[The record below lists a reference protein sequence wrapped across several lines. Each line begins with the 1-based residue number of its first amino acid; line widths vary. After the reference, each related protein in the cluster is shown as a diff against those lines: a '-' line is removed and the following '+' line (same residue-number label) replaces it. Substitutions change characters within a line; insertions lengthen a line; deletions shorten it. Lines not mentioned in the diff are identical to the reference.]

1 MIKENLPDVAKGND
15 VLIYLDNAATTKPC
29 AEACQ
34 AVMKGL
40 ECFGNP
46 SSLHTAGLQA
56 EQLVTKSREKVAE
69 ALGVSADEIFFTSGA
84 TESSNTAIFGAY
96 KAHGKRKK
104 RVVTTTVE
112 HPSVA
117 KCFDELERLGCEVI
131 RISPDENGEIQA
143 KDIFSAVNDDTFMV
157 SCMLVNNETGAI
169 LPIEKAFSMIKKKF
183 PKVLTHCDAVQG
195 FMKIPFTTKK
205 LSADLISVSGHKI
218 YAPKGIG
225 AIYVKKGVHI
235 PAFLI
240 GGGQEKG
247 FRSGTES
254 VPLICGF
261 GTAVERLMPKVL
273 ENYEKVKAIR
283 DYLWEKCSENGEIS
297 VNSKENGSPYV
308 LSISV
313 KDIKSEVLLHYLEK
327 KEIYVSSGSAC
338 SKGKKSSVL
347 KEFKIPEPNLDTTL
361 RISFSPETTKTDIDG
376 LIEGIESAQKEL
388 CRLK

>member
-1 MIKENLPDVAKGND
+1 M
-15 VLIYLDNAATTKPC
+15 IYLDNAATTKPC
-29 AEACQ
+29 SEACQ

-46 SSLHTAGLQA
+46 SSLHKAGLEA
-56 EQLVTKSREKVAE
+56 EQLVTAARESTAK
-69 ALGVSADEIFFTSGA
+69 ALGVSADEICFTSGA

-117 KCFDELERLGCEVI
+117 KCFDELERSGCEVI
-131 RISPDENGEIQA
+131 RISPDENGEFQA
-143 KDIFSAVNDDTFMV
+143 EDIFSAVNDDTFLV
-157 SCMLVNNETGAI
+157 SCMLVNNETGAV

-183 PKVLTHCDAVQG
+183 PKVLTHCDCVQG
-195 FMKIPFTTKK
+195 FMKLPFTAKK
-205 LSADLISVSGHKI
+205 LSADMISLSGHKI

-225 AIYVKKGVHI
+225 ALYVKKGVHI
-235 PAFLI
+235 PALLL

-261 GTAVERLMPKVL
+261 GAAVEKLMPNVS
-273 ENYEKVKAIR
+273 ENLKKAAEVR
-283 DYLWEKCSENGEIS
+283 DYLCEKCSENGEIF
-297 VNSKENGSPYV
+297 VNSKENSSPYV

-347 KEFKIPEPNLDTTL
+347 KEFKVSEQNLDTTL
-361 RISFSPETTKTDIDG
+361 RISFSVNTTKSDIDG
-376 LIEGIESAQKEL
+376 LMDGIRSAQKEL